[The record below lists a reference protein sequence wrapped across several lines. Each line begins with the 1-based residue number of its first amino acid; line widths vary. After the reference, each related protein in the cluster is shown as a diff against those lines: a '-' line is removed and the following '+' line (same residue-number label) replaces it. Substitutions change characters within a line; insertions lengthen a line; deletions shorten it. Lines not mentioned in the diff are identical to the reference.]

1 MQHAN
6 LNCLPEN
13 YQMKY
18 YLYRTHLAF
27 FSLVSRPEG
36 ANCSRAADILT
47 WPQLSYVAED
57 HKGRIVGYVLAKMCA
72 MTLRLAPAANS
83 SAAGRRTR
91 RRSPMATSPR
101 SQ

>member
-36 ANCSRAADILT
+36 ANCSRA
-47 WPQLSYVAED
+47 PQTSSP
-57 HKGRIVGYVLAKMCA
+57 GRNFR
-72 MTLRLAPAANS
+72 TSRRTTRAAS
-83 SAAGRRTR
+83 SATC
-91 RRSPMATSPR
+91 
-101 SQ
+101 SQRCAQ